1 MFFVLETV
9 FKKNGTQI
17 QGKVPRLEIK
27 EAQNKNNSIVTSELI
42 VDVHSQE
49 VAIAITEEKQLVEFH
64 KEEQT
69 ETFSVGNIYHGRV
82 KKIMPGLNACFVDVG
97 SEKEAFL
104 HYTDLGAQF
113 YSLQKYLKQIT
124 SDRKKSFPI
133 AKASIMPEKK
143 KEGNISEALQTGQ
156 EILVQITKEPIN
168 TKGPRLTC
176 ELSFAG
182 RFMILIPF
190 EDKVSVSSKI
200 KSPEERTRLKQLM
213 QSIKPKNFGI
223 IVRTAAEGKKVVEL
237 DSELRSLINNWESL
251 VGKVQKS
258 TKPPTMVHEESDR
271 TLALLRDLFNPSY
284 ESIHVNDIEVYK
296 RIRDYVSVIAPESVN
311 IIKLYRGELPIF
323 DHFGITKQIKSSF
336 GKIVSFKSGAYLVIE
351 HTEALHVVD
360 VNSGNRARNN
370 ASNQEENALEV
381 NLGAADELA
390 RQLRLRDMGGIIVVD
405 FIDMDKAENRQKVYE
420 RMTENMSRDRA
431 KHNILP
437 LSKFGLM
444 QITRQRVRPATSL
457 QVEECCPVCHGK
469 GKIQPSVLFTET
481 LESKIETL
489 VKATGIKRFKLHV
502 HPYID
507 AFVKKGFI
515 SLYRKWQM
523 RYGFGIRVVP
533 DQKLTYLEYHF
544 YDKNGNEVDMKETT
558 DIK

>member
-1 MFFVLETV
+1 M
-9 FKKNGTQI
+9 
-17 QGKVPRLEIK
+17 
-27 EAQNKNNSIVTSELI
+27 TSELI
-42 VDVHSQE
+42 VDVGSQE
-49 VAIAITEEKQLVEFH
+49 VSIAITEEKQLVEFH
-64 KEEQT
+64 KEQQS
-69 ETFSVGNIYHGRV
+69 ETFSVGNIYLGRV

-104 HYTDLGAQF
+104 HYSDLGPQF

-133 AKASIMPEKK
+133 AKASSMPEKK

-156 EILVQITKEPIN
+156 EILVQVTKEPIN

-182 RFMILIPF
+182 RFLILIPF

-200 KSPEERTRLKQLM
+200 KSPEERTRLKQLL

-223 IVRTAAEGKKVVEL
+223 IVRTVAEGKKVAEL
-237 DSELRSLINNWESL
+237 DSELSSLVNSWESL

-258 TKPPTMVHEESDR
+258 TKPPAIVHEESDR

-284 ESIHVNDIEVYK
+284 ESIHVNNADVYN
-296 RIRDYVSVIAPESVN
+296 RIRDYVSIIAPESVN

-336 GKIVSFKSGAYLVIE
+336 GRIVSFKGGAYLVIE

-405 FIDMDKAENRQKVYE
+405 FIDMDKAEHRHKLYE
-420 RMTENMSRDRA
+420 RMTENMGRDRA

-457 QVEECCPVCHGK
+457 EVEERCPVCHGK
-469 GKIQPSVLFTET
+469 GKVQPSLLFTET

-489 VKATGIKRFKLHV
+489 AESVGLKRFRLHV
-502 HPYID
+502 HPYVAAYI
-507 AFVKKGFI
+507 KKGII

-523 RYGFGIRVVP
+523 KYGMGIRVIP
-533 DQKLTYLEYHF
+533 DQRLAYLEYHF
-544 YDKNGNEVDMKETT
+544 YDKDGNEVDMKEEPEL
-558 DIK
+558 K

>member
-1 MFFVLETV
+1 M
-9 FKKNGTQI
+9 
-17 QGKVPRLEIK
+17 
-27 EAQNKNNSIVTSELI
+27 TSELF
-42 VDVHSQE
+42 VDVHPQE
-49 VAIAITEEKQLVEFH
+49 VAIAITEEKQLVEFQ

-124 SDRKKSFPI
+124 SDRKKNFPI

-182 RFMILIPF
+182 RFLILIPF

-200 KSPEERTRLKQLM
+200 KSPEERTRLKQLL

-223 IVRTAAEGKKVVEL
+223 IVRTAAEGKKVAEL
-237 DSELRSLINNWESL
+237 DSELRSLVNNWESL

-489 VKATGIKRFKLHV
+489 VKTIGVKRFKLHV

-507 AFVKKGFI
+507 AYIKKGII

-533 DQKLTYLEYHF
+533 DQKLAYLEYHF
-544 YDKNGNEVDMKETT
+544 YDKKGNEVDMKEAT
-558 DIK
+558 DMK

>member
-1 MFFVLETV
+1 M
-9 FKKNGTQI
+9 
-17 QGKVPRLEIK
+17 
-27 EAQNKNNSIVTSELI
+27 TSELI
-42 VDVHSQE
+42 VDVGSQE
-49 VAIAITEEKQLVEFH
+49 VSIAITEEKQLVEFQ
-64 KEEQT
+64 KEHQS
-69 ETFSVGNIYHGRV
+69 ETFSVGNIYLGRV

-104 HYTDLGAQF
+104 HYSDLGPQF

-133 AKASIMPEKK
+133 AKASSMPEKK

-156 EILVQITKEPIN
+156 EILVQVTKEPIN

-182 RFMILIPF
+182 RFLILIPF

-200 KSPEERTRLKQLM
+200 KSPEERTRLKQLL

-223 IVRTAAEGKKVVEL
+223 IVRTVAEGKKVAEL
-237 DSELRSLINNWESL
+237 DSELSSLVNSWESL

-258 TKPPTMVHEESDR
+258 TKPPAIVHEESDR
-271 TLALLRDLFNPSY
+271 TLAMLRDLFNPSY
-284 ESIHVNDIEVYK
+284 ESIHVNNADVYN
-296 RIRDYVSVIAPESVN
+296 RIRDYVSIIAPESVN

-336 GKIVSFKSGAYLVIE
+336 GRIVSFKGGAYLVIE

-405 FIDMDKAENRQKVYE
+405 FIDMDKAEHRHKLFE
-420 RMTENMSRDRA
+420 RMTENMGRDRA

-457 QVEECCPVCHGK
+457 EVEERCPVCHGK
-469 GKIQPSVLFTET
+469 GKVQPSLLFTET
-481 LESKIETL
+481 LESKIEILTES
-489 VKATGIKRFKLHV
+489 VGIKRFKLHV
-502 HPYID
+502 HPYVAAYI
-507 AFVKKGFI
+507 KKGII

-523 RYGFGIRVVP
+523 KYGMGIRVIP
-533 DQKLTYLEYHF
+533 DQKLAYLEYQF
-544 YDKNGNEVDMKETT
+544 YDKDGNEVDMKEEPE
-558 DIK
+558 IK

>member
-1 MFFVLETV
+1 M
-9 FKKNGTQI
+9 
-17 QGKVPRLEIK
+17 
-27 EAQNKNNSIVTSELI
+27 TSELI

-113 YSLQKYLKQIT
+113 YSLQKYLKQNT

-489 VKATGIKRFKLHV
+489 VKTTGIKRFKLHV

>member
-1 MFFVLETV
+1 M
-9 FKKNGTQI
+9 
-17 QGKVPRLEIK
+17 RLTLYK
-27 EAQNKNNSIVTSELI
+27 TRLTNKTEKIVTSELI
-42 VDVHSQE
+42 VDVHSKE
-49 VAIAITEEKQLVEFH
+49 VSIAITEEKQLVEFQR
-64 KEEQT
+64 EEQT

-82 KKIMPGLNACFVDVG
+82 KKIMPGLNACFVDIG

-104 HYTDLGAQF
+104 HYLDLGPQF

-124 SDRKKSFPI
+124 SDRKKSFPM

-156 EILVQITKEPIN
+156 EILVQVTKEPIN

-182 RFMILIPF
+182 RFLILIPF

-200 KSPEERTRLKQLM
+200 KSAEERTRLKQLL

-223 IVRTAAEGKKVVEL
+223 IVRTVAESKKVAEL
-237 DSELRSLINNWESL
+237 DAELRSLISNWESL
-251 VGKVQKS
+251 VDKVQKS
-258 TKPPTMVHEESDR
+258 TKPPTIVHEESDR
-271 TLALLRDLFNPSY
+271 TLALIRDLFNPSY

-296 RIRDYVSVIAPESVN
+296 KIRNYVSVIAPESID

-336 GKIVSFKSGAYLVIE
+336 GRIVSFKGGAYLVIE

-360 VNSGNRARNN
+360 VNSGNRARNKAN
-370 ASNQEENALEV
+370 NQEDNALEV
-381 NLGAADELA
+381 NMGAADELA

-405 FIDMDKAENRQKVYE
+405 FIDMDKAEHRQVLYE
-420 RMTENMSRDRA
+420 RMSENMSRDRA

-444 QITRQRVRPATSL
+444 QITRQRVRPAISMP
-457 QVEECCPVCHGK
+457 VEESCPVCFGK
-469 GKIQPSVLFTET
+469 GKIQPSVLFTDT
-481 LESKIETL
+481 LESKIKTL
-489 VKATGIKRFKLHV
+489 TSTAGIKAFTLHV
-502 HPYID
+502 HPYVAAYLKQGLVSI
-507 AFVKKGFI
+507 
-515 SLYRKWQM
+515 YRKWQFKYSLGL
-523 RYGFGIRVVP
+523 RLIP
-533 DQKLTYLEYHF
+533 NQKLAYLEYHF
-544 YDKNGNEVDMKETT
+544 YDKKGKEVDMKEESE
-558 DIK
+558 IK

>member
-1 MFFVLETV
+1 M
-9 FKKNGTQI
+9 
-17 QGKVPRLEIK
+17 
-27 EAQNKNNSIVTSELI
+27 TSELI
-42 VDVHSQE
+42 VDVHSNE
-49 VAIAITEEKQLVEFH
+49 VSIAITEEKQLVEFQ

-69 ETFSVGNIYHGRV
+69 ETFSVGNIYLGRV
-82 KKIMPGLNACFVDVG
+82 KKIMPGLNACFVDIG

-104 HYTDLGAQF
+104 HYLDLGEQF
-113 YSLQKYLKQIT
+113 YSLQKYLKQVT
-124 SDRKKSFPI
+124 SDRKKTFPMS
-133 AKASIMPEKK
+133 KASIMPEKK

-182 RFMILIPF
+182 RFLILIPF

-200 KSPEERTRLKQLM
+200 KSPEERTRLKQLL

-223 IVRTAAEGKKVVEL
+223 IVRTVAEGKKVAEL
-237 DSELRSLINNWESL
+237 DAELRSLVNNWEAL
-251 VGKVQKS
+251 VSKVQKS
-258 TKPPTMVHEESDR
+258 TKPPTIVHEESDR

-284 ESIHVNDIEVYK
+284 ESIHVNNIDVYK
-296 RIRDYVSVIAPESVN
+296 RIRDYVSIIAPESTD
-311 IIKLYRGELPIF
+311 IIKLYRGEQPIF

-336 GKIVSFKSGAYLVIE
+336 GRIVSFKGGAYLVIE

-370 ASNQEENALEV
+370 ASTQEENALGV

-405 FIDMDKAENRQKVYE
+405 FIDMDKAEHRQALYE

-444 QITRQRVRPATSL
+444 QITRQRVRPAVNL
-457 QVEECCPVCHGK
+457 AVEESCPVCFGK
-469 GKIQPSVLFTET
+469 GKVQSSILFTDT
-481 LESKIETL
+481 LESKIDTL
-489 VKATGIKRFKLHV
+489 VNTLGIKNFKLHL
-502 HPYID
+502 HPYVEAYI
-507 AFVKKGFI
+507 KKGII

-523 RYGFGIRVVP
+523 RYSMGIRIIP
-533 DQKLTYLEYHF
+533 DQKLAYLEYRF
-544 YDKNGNEVDMKETT
+544 YDKTGKEVDMKEESE
-558 DIK
+558 IK

>member
-1 MFFVLETV
+1 MS
-9 FKKNGTQI
+9 
-17 QGKVPRLEIK
+17 RLEVKGTHKK
-27 EAQNKNNSIVTSELI
+27 ENSIVTSELF
-42 VDVHSQE
+42 VDVHSQA
-49 VAIAITEEKQLVEFH
+49 VSIAITEDKQLVEFQ

-124 SDRKKSFPI
+124 SDRKKNFPI

-182 RFMILIPF
+182 RFLILIPF

-200 KSPEERTRLKQLM
+200 KSPEERTRLKQLL

-223 IVRTAAEGKKVVEL
+223 IVRTAAEGKKVAEL
-237 DSELRSLINNWESL
+237 DSELRSLTNNWESL

-284 ESIHVNDIEVYK
+284 ESIHVNDVEVYK

-336 GKIVSFKSGAYLVIE
+336 GKIVSFKGGAYLVIE

-469 GKIQPSVLFTET
+469 GKIQPSVLFTDT

-489 VKATGIKRFKLHV
+489 VKTIGIKRFKLHV

-507 AFVKKGFI
+507 AYLKKGFI
-515 SLYRKWQM
+515 SLYRKWQLG
-523 RYGFGIRVVP
+523 YGLGIRVVP

-544 YDKNGNEVDMKETT
+544 FDKNGNEVDMKETT

>member
-1 MFFVLETV
+1 M
-9 FKKNGTQI
+9 
-17 QGKVPRLEIK
+17 
-27 EAQNKNNSIVTSELI
+27 TSELI
-42 VDVHSQE
+42 VDVHSNE
-49 VAIAITEEKQLVEFH
+49 VAIAITEDKQLVEFQ

-69 ETFSVGNIYHGRV
+69 ETFSVGNIYLGRV

-104 HYTDLGAQF
+104 HYLDLGPQF

-124 SDRKKSFPI
+124 SDRKKSFPM

-143 KEGNISEALQTGQ
+143 KEGNIAETLQTGQ
-156 EILVQITKEPIN
+156 EILVQVTKEPIN

-176 ELSFAG
+176 EISFAG
-182 RFMILIPF
+182 RFLILIPF

-200 KSPEERTRLKQLM
+200 KSPEERTRLKQLL

-223 IVRTAAEGKKVVEL
+223 IVRTVAEGKKVAEL
-237 DSELRSLINNWESL
+237 DAELRSLVNSWETL
-251 VGKVQKS
+251 VGKVQKC
-258 TKPPTMVHEESDR
+258 TKPPSIVHAESDR

-296 RIRDYVSVIAPESVN
+296 KIRDYVSVIAPESIN

-323 DHFGITKQIKSSF
+323 DHFAITKQIKSSF
-336 GKIVSFKSGAYLVIE
+336 GRIVSFKGGAYLVIE

-370 ASNQEENALEV
+370 AANQEENALEV

-405 FIDMDKAENRQKVYE
+405 FIDMDKSEHRQALYE

-444 QITRQRVRPATSL
+444 QITRQRVRPAIDMP
-457 QVEECCPVCHGK
+457 VEESCPVCFGK
-469 GKIQPSVLFTET
+469 GKVQSSILFTDL
-481 LESKIETL
+481 LESKIKTL
-489 VKATGIKRFKLHV
+489 IGAIGIKRFTLHV
-502 HPYID
+502 HPYVASYI
-507 AFVKKGFI
+507 KKGII
-515 SLYRKWQM
+515 SLYRKWQFK
-523 RYGFGIRVVP
+523 YGFGIRIIP
-533 DQKLTYLEYHF
+533 NQKLAYLEYHF
-544 YDKNGNEVDMKETT
+544 YDKAGKEIDMKEETEL
-558 DIK
+558 K

>member
-1 MFFVLETV
+1 M
-9 FKKNGTQI
+9 
-17 QGKVPRLEIK
+17 PRLEIK

-133 AKASIMPEKK
+133 AKASMMPEKK

-200 KSPEERTRLKQLM
+200 KSPEERTRLKQLL

-223 IVRTAAEGKKVVEL
+223 IVRTAAEGKKVAEL
-237 DSELRSLINNWESL
+237 DSELRSLTNNWESL

-296 RIRDYVSVIAPESVN
+296 RIRDYVSVIAPESVD

-336 GKIVSFKSGAYLVIE
+336 GKIVSFKGGAYLVIE

-469 GKIQPSVLFTET
+469 GKIQPSVLFTDT

-489 VKATGIKRFKLHV
+489 VKATGIKRFRLHV

-507 AFVKKGFI
+507 AYLKKGFI

-523 RYGFGIRVVP
+523 KYGLGIRVVP

-544 YDKNGNEVDMKETT
+544 YDKNGNEVDMKEAT

>member
-1 MFFVLETV
+1 MT
-9 FKKNGTQI
+9 N
-17 QGKVPRLEIK
+17 
-27 EAQNKNNSIVTSELI
+27 ELI

-49 VAIAITEEKQLVEFH
+49 ISIAITEEKQLVEFQRE
-64 KEEQT
+64 KQT
-69 ETFSVGNIYHGRV
+69 DTFSVGNIYHGRV

-104 HYTDLGAQF
+104 HYSDLGSQF
-113 YSLQKYLKQIT
+113 YSLQKYLKQVT

-143 KEGNISEALQTGQ
+143 KDGNISEALQTGQ

-168 TKGPRLTC
+168 TKGPRLTS

-182 RFMILIPF
+182 RFLILIPF

-200 KSPEERTRLKQLM
+200 KSPEERTRLKQLL

-223 IVRTAAEGKKVVEL
+223 IVRTVAEGKKVAEL

-251 VGKVQKS
+251 VEKVQKS
-258 TKPPTMVHEESDR
+258 TKPPTVVHEESDR

-296 RIRDYVSVIAPESVN
+296 RIRNYVSIIAPESVD

-323 DHFGITKQIKSSF
+323 DHFGITRQIKSSF
-336 GKIVSFKSGAYLVIE
+336 GRIVSFKGGAYLVIE

-360 VNSGNRARNN
+360 VNSGNRTRNN

-390 RQLRLRDMGGIIVVD
+390 RQLRLRDMGGIIVID
-405 FIDMDKAENRQKVYE
+405 FIDMDKAEHRQALYE

-444 QITRQRVRPATSL
+444 QITRQRVRPATNME
-457 QVEECCPVCHGK
+457 VEESCPVCNGK
-469 GKIQPSVLFTET
+469 GKIRPSVLFTDT

-489 VKATGIKRFKLHV
+489 VKTIGVKRFKLHV
-502 HPYID
+502 HPFVA
-507 AFVKKGFI
+507 AFIKQGFI

-523 RYGFGIRVVP
+523 KYGLGIRVVP
-533 DQKLTYLEYHF
+533 DQKLAYLEYHF
-544 YDKNGNEVDMKETT
+544 YDKAGNEVDMKEEPEL
-558 DIK
+558 K

>member
-1 MFFVLETV
+1 M
-9 FKKNGTQI
+9 
-17 QGKVPRLEIK
+17 
-27 EAQNKNNSIVTSELI
+27 TSELI
-42 VDVHSQE
+42 VDVGSQE
-49 VAIAITEEKQLVEFH
+49 VSIAITEEKQLVEFQ
-64 KEEQT
+64 KEHQS
-69 ETFSVGNIYHGRV
+69 ETFSVGNIYLGRV

-104 HYTDLGAQF
+104 HYSDLGPQF

-133 AKASIMPEKK
+133 AKASSMPEKK

-156 EILVQITKEPIN
+156 EILVQVTKEPIN

-182 RFMILIPF
+182 RFLILIPF

-200 KSPEERTRLKQLM
+200 KSPEERTRLKQLL

-223 IVRTAAEGKKVVEL
+223 IVRTVAEGKKVAEL
-237 DSELRSLINNWESL
+237 DSELSSLVNSWESL

-258 TKPPTMVHEESDR
+258 TKPPAIVHEESDR

-284 ESIHVNDIEVYK
+284 ESIHVNNADVYN
-296 RIRDYVSVIAPESVN
+296 RIRDYVSIIAPESVN

-336 GKIVSFKSGAYLVIE
+336 GRIVSFKGGAYLVIE

-405 FIDMDKAENRQKVYE
+405 FIDMDKAEHRHKLFE
-420 RMTENMSRDRA
+420 RMTENMGRDRA

-457 QVEECCPVCHGK
+457 EVEERCPVCHGK
-469 GKIQPSVLFTET
+469 GKVQPSLLFTET
-481 LESKIETL
+481 LESKIEILTES
-489 VKATGIKRFKLHV
+489 VGIKRFKLHV
-502 HPYID
+502 HPYVAAYI
-507 AFVKKGFI
+507 KKGII

-523 RYGFGIRVVP
+523 KYGMGIRVIP
-533 DQKLTYLEYHF
+533 DQKLAYLEYQF
-544 YDKNGNEVDMKETT
+544 YDKDGNEVDMKEEPE
-558 DIK
+558 IK